1 MRCLSQGA
9 VVIRHSGTGIH
20 CPFTTHRGNAHR
32 NSKALPLPPGRAAW
46 RTGITLRPLG
56 QVLHG
61 VTGQGWTHSQLHSGK
76 PHPAPPPSE
85 GGILRDAS
93 PETPPGVG
101 PPVWLWANLS
111 LALPRRSNI
120 WASGSRPEGGLTAF
134 TSVLSGSGATRP
146 VRARL
151 PRGGRKKPGPPGVP

>member
-1 MRCLSQGA
+1 MFKPVSPGHSSQRN
-9 VVIRHSGTGIH
+9 RH
-20 CPFTTHRGNAHR
+20 P
-32 NSKALPLPPGRAAW
+32 LPLHYASGKCTQKQQGPAASPGRAAW

-61 VTGQGWTHSQLHSGK
+61 CHGTGLDTQLHSGK
-76 PHPAPPPSE
+76 PHPAPPPSG

-101 PPVWLWANLS
+101 PPVWLWASLS